1 MFTESEKV
9 RLAVGLKQTRKAVSA
24 GAERVYLADDAPE
37 RIAEEIRSIA
47 GDKLVAVPTMRE
59 LGRMCGIDVN
69 ASCAAV
75 RSN

>member
-9 RLAVGLKQTRKAVSA
+9 RLAVGLKQTRKVVSA

-47 GDKLVAVPTMRE
+47 GDKLVSVPTMRE